1 MVKKALVIEPIAFLF
16 LKRGIVMKE
25 WIEKHPDLW
34 EFIKFNVLSNVAT
47 VTNFVVLWIS
57 TGFLFTAF
65 KEVDFQWFIF
75 DYRVENGG
83 LTGFLA
89 FLLAYVAAQ
98 AVNYVVQ
105 RTFVFKANNDISSTM
120 GWYIATVVV
129 AGIISIVLPPYTTQM
144 FMNFGFSLGLAQTF
158 ANVINIVVQV
168 VINYPMMKFV
178 IMKKD

>member
-1 MVKKALVIEPIAFLF
+1 MF
-16 LKRGIVMKE
+16 
-25 WIEKHPDLW
+25 
-34 EFIKFNVLSNVAT
+34 
-47 VTNFVVLWIS
+47 
-57 TGFLFTAF
+57 F

-144 FMNFGFSLGLAQTF
+144 FMNLGCSLGLAQTL
-158 ANVINIVVQV
+158 ANVINIIVQV
-168 VINYPMMKFV
+168 VVNYPMMKFV